1 MVKYH
6 SVLSNAM
13 TEGITEAKTIETK
26 VARHISDSITQRYL
40 DTWNVLSK
48 ENSYINN
55 LLGLSLATTGMLLQ
69 IREVNSTIDSGE
81 YAKILDD
88 LIEVMQ
94 KYAKKG
100 IDYPSQAAALAYL
113 STVVLGFPLG
123 DLEDENE

>member
-1 MVKYH
+1 M
-6 SVLSNAM
+6 
-13 TEGITEAKTIETK
+13 EAKKIFEK
-26 VARHISDSITQRYL
+26 IFFVARHISDSITQRYL